1 MFEFTIEDRS
11 FRYTYLKQVRK
22 DKARKLFY
30 SGTEIYLLPKDI
42 NPNSYHNLTK
52 SIKYVKCSYNVDF
65 DELIK
70 FERKDKFN
78 NKNGYLNFYI
88 IDLDN
93 PKHPPNNIF
102 P

>member
-1 MFEFTIEDRS
+1 MQLTIEDRS
-11 FRYTYLKQVRK
+11 FRYTYLKQIRK
-22 DKARKLFY
+22 DIARKLFY

-52 SIKYVKCSYNVDF
+52 SIKYSYDVDF

-78 NKNGYLNFYI
+78 NKNGYLKFYY

-93 PKHPPNNIF
+93 TKQPPNYLF
-102 P
+102 PQR

>member
-1 MFEFTIEDRS
+1 MTIEDRS
-11 FRYTYLKQVRK
+11 FRYTFLKQIRK

-30 SGTEIYLLPKDI
+30 SGTEIFILPKDI
-42 NPNSYHNLTK
+42 NPYSFHNLTK
-52 SIKYVKCSYNVDF
+52 SIKCSYNIDF

-78 NKNGYLNFYI
+78 NKNGDLRFYFL
-88 IDLDN
+88 DLDN
-93 PKHPPNNIF
+93 PRRLHGYNF

>member
-1 MFEFTIEDRS
+1 MHELTIEDRS
-11 FRYTYLKQVRK
+11 FRYTYLKQIRK

-52 SIKYVKCSYNVDF
+52 CIRCTYNVDF

-78 NKNGYLNFYI
+78 NKLGYLKFYCV
-88 IDLDN
+88 DLDD
-93 PKHPPNNIF
+93 PKQLPNTIF
-102 P
+102 H

>member
-1 MFEFTIEDRS
+1 MQLTIEDRS
-11 FRYTYLKQVRK
+11 FRYTYLKRVRK
-22 DKARKLFY
+22 NVARKLFY
-30 SGTEIYLLPKDI
+30 SGTEIYLLPKYI

-52 SIKYVKCSYNVDF
+52 SIKCSYGVDF

-78 NKNGYLNFYI
+78 NKYGYLNFYI

-93 PKHPPNNIF
+93 PKQPPNYLF
-102 P
+102 PQR

>member
-1 MFEFTIEDRS
+1 MTIEDRE
-11 FRYTYLKQVRK
+11 FRYTFLKQIRK

-30 SGTEIYLLPKDI
+30 IGTEIYILPKDI
-42 NPNSYHNLTK
+42 NPCSYHNLTK
-52 SIKYVKCSYNVDF
+52 SIKCTYNVDF

-70 FERKDKFN
+70 FERKDRFN
-78 NKNGYLNFYI
+78 NKNGYLNFYY

-93 PKHPPNNIF
+93 PRQIPDKIF

>member
-1 MFEFTIEDRS
+1 MTIEDRS
-11 FRYTYLKQVRK
+11 FRYTYLKQIRK

-30 SGTEIYLLPKDI
+30 SGTEIYILPKDI
-42 NPNSYHNLTK
+42 NPYSYHNLTK
-52 SIKYVKCSYNVDF
+52 SIKCSYNVDF

-70 FERKDKFN
+70 YERKDKFN
-78 NKNGYLNFYI
+78 NKNGYLNFYY

-93 PKHPPNNIF
+93 PKQIPDTVF